1 MVNRLYPR
9 IHPREQTVGG
19 AVGGGESLTAVKPAV
34 QLSVMKLR
42 HDAARHSVTFPL
54 IPSA

>member
-9 IHPREQTVGG
+9 IHRCEQTAGG
-19 AVGGGESLTAVKPAV
+19 AIGGGESLTVVKLAV